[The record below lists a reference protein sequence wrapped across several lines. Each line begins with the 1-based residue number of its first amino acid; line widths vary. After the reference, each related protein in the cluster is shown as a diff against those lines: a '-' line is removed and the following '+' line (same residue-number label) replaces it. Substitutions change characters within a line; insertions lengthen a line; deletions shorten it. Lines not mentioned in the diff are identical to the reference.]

1 MIIDGTMDWCIPFKH
16 RLRLGYTL
24 VCRTLSHVCLMLQ
37 ITRGLQKEL
46 NRLYAM
52 FCARHPYFEDKG
64 GKVSTIAHSL
74 GIYTIFQMCKHLN
87 MDRFDD
93 ISSY

>member
-1 MIIDGTMDWCIPFKH
+1 
-16 RLRLGYTL
+16 
-24 VCRTLSHVCLMLQ
+24 MLQ

-64 GKVSTIAHSL
+64 GKVSIIAHSL
-74 GIYTIFQMCKHLN
+74 GIYTIFQTHLN
-87 MDRFDD
+87 FDRFDD
-93 ISSY
+93 ISNY